1 MRTRAPIGYLTLAL
15 FQGGLLTVLGLFA
28 GILYAFGGLVI
39 DALVSAGWITC
50 AETPGLGFGTVLAF
64 LALIGMPLVF
74 GGFGFV
80 AGLIEA
86 GLYNVCVRWIGG
98 RRKPS

>member
-1 MRTRAPIGYLTLAL
+1 MTTREPISYLTLAL
-15 FQGGLLTVLGLFA
+15 FQGGLLTVLGLLA
-28 GILYAFGGLVI
+28 GILYSFGGLVI

-50 AETPGLGFGTVLAF
+50 TETPGLGFGTVLAF

-74 GGFGFV
+74 GGVGFV

-86 GLYNVCVRWIGG
+86 GLYNVCVWWMGG
-98 RRKPS
+98 RR